1 MQPKSFYAKRGNV
14 ALVALTAMILWGSA
28 FPFVQVCTA
37 GFQVAADDIP
47 SRLFLAGV
55 RFFSAGLILM
65 ALCLFTRKS
74 LSIPRERIVQVIL
87 IGLLTTTFQYACNY
101 TGLAYT
107 TGGRASIWSQTGTF
121 VLVLTACL
129 FDRSDKL
136 TIQKVAGSLLGF
148 IGIALTNMGDGAHF
162 FRWNGDGVLL
172 LGAFGSTAGALIS
185 KRVLKQ
191 VDSLVL
197 AAWQMCIGG
206 GTLLL
211 MGLAGGGE
219 LTVFTWQGGFSLGF
233 LIMISCVAY
242 TLWMKLTQ
250 NCPLSN
256 VAAYR
261 FVIPLSGM
269 VLSCILTGEAI
280 FTLPNMLSLT
290 LVIIGVLM
298 VNWQPSK
305 SSRICEPR
313 RIP

>member
-1 MQPKSFYAKRGNV
+1 MSQAKNFFAKRDNV
-14 ALVALTAMILWGSA
+14 ALVALIAMILWGSA
-28 FPFVQVCTA
+28 FPFVQVCTE

-47 SRLFLAGV
+47 SRLFLAGI
-55 RFFSAGLILM
+55 RFFSAGLILTAM
-65 ALCLFTRKS
+65 CVFTGKS
-74 LSIPRERIVQVIL
+74 MQIPRGCAVKVIL

-101 TGLAYT
+101 IGLAYT
-107 TGGRASIWSQTGTF
+107 TGGRASIWGQTGTF

-136 TIQKVAGSLLGF
+136 TTKKVVGSLLGF
-148 IGIALTNMGDGAHF
+148 AGIAITNLGDGGQF
-162 FRWNGDGVLL
+162 FHWNGDGVLL

-191 VDSLVL
+191 MNSLVL

-206 GTLLL
+206 GTLLA
-211 MGLAGGGE
+211 MGLMGGGE

-233 LIMISCVAY
+233 LILISCVAY

-256 VAAYR
+256 IAAYR

-269 VLSCILTGEAI
+269 VLSCLLTGEAI
-280 FTLPNMLSLT
+280 FTLPNMLSLA
-290 LVIIGVLM
+290 LVITGVLM
-298 VNWQPSK
+298 VN
-305 SSRICEPR
+305 R
-313 RIP
+313 